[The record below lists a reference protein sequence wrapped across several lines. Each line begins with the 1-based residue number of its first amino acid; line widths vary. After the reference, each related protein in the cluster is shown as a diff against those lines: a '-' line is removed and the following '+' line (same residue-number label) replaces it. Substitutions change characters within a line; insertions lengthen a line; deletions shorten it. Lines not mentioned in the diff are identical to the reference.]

1 MIKAV
6 LFDLGGVFT
15 DSPFETLRTIGEEL
29 AVDLPLALGL
39 VFGPYHQDTD
49 HPWHRLERGELSLN
63 DARQEIADLAA
74 KHGVRLDLFEILAR
88 MSGGSGAQEILV
100 ERVRALRADGYRTAL
115 LTNNIAEF
123 RDAWKTMIQVDEL
136 FDVVLD
142 SSEVGRR
149 KPDPRFFELALERL
163 GDVPPEQCVF
173 LDDFEG
179 NVAAATALGMRAIIV
194 GTDRHAAL
202 AELDAILAEGAA
214 RPSGG
219 ASKA

>member
-123 RDAWKTMIQVDEL
+123 RDAWRTMIQVDEL
-136 FDVVLD
+136 FDLVLD

-149 KPDPRFFELALERL
+149 KPDPKFFELALDRL
-163 GDVPPEQCVF
+163 GDLAPEQCVF

-194 GTDRHAAL
+194 GTDRRAAL
-202 AELDAILAEGAA
+202 AELDAILAEGAGH
-214 RPSGG
+214 PSAGTST
-219 ASKA
+219 A

>member
-29 AVDLPLALGL
+29 DVDLELALGL

-49 HPWHRLERGELSLN
+49 HPWHRLERGELSLSA
-63 DARQEIADLAA
+63 ARREIADLAA
-74 KHGVRLDLFEILAR
+74 AHGLHLDLFEILAR
-88 MSGGSGAQEILV
+88 MGGGSGPRELLV
-100 ERVRALRADGYRTAL
+100 ERVRTLRADGYRTGL

-149 KPDPRFFELALERL
+149 KPDPKFFELAIERL
-163 GDVPPEQCVF
+163 GDVAPEQCVF

-179 NVAAATALGMRAIIV
+179 NTAAASALGMRAIVV
-194 GTDRHAAL
+194 GPDRRAAL
-202 AELDAILAEGAA
+202 AELDAILAEAPIPP
-214 RPSGG
+214 RR
-219 ASKA
+219 